1 MLMVGVPDIHYNF
14 RKEYKDKYADEM
26 NYRRNNNLFHV
37 YLFLKV
43 TNARHNK
50 LHKIITKII
59 KLVCVVC

>member
-37 YLFLKV
+37 YLFL
-43 TNARHNK
+43 
-50 LHKIITKII
+50 
-59 KLVCVVC
+59 